1 MKKIAIALVAVATLG
16 LAACNN
22 AGTET
27 NNSTDL
33 NLTENGA
40 AVDVDNAT
48 DAANSS
54 LDGNLASDAGN
65 IASDAGNTIENAAD
79 AAGNTIS
86 NATDGK

>member
-1 MKKIAIALVAVATLG
+1 MKKIAIAMVAVATLG
-16 LAACNN
+16 LAACNS
-22 AGTET
+22 AGTEA
-27 NNSTDL
+27 NNTTDL

-65 IASDAGNTIENAAD
+65 MASDAGNAIENGAEAV
-79 AAGNTIS
+79 GNAVENTV
-86 NATDGK
+86 DGQ